1 MIPFFFFLK
10 IVIYLFGWLQ
20 SFWGLPWWLSG
31 KESAKQEMWVQPV
44 GWGGSPGGGNGN
56 PLKYSCLGNSMD
68 RGAWRATVPG
78 VAKESDTIQRVN
90 NSNQSGV
97 HLLVSNLK
105 LPSSTMS
112 RGKGGV
118 GLSFWE
124 VYQIALYTLPH
135 HYASPLSCIPSFPWW
150 ITVWACPLR
159 LREGLRSW
167 SLFLTNEKWGDIG
180 RLLYL
185 GGP

>member
-105 LPSSTMS
+105 LPSSTLS
-112 RGKGGV
+112 WGKGGWV
-118 GLSFWE
+118 LVSE
-124 VYQIALYTLPH
+124 K
-135 HYASPLSCIPSFPWW
+135 CI
-150 ITVWACPLR
+150 
-159 LREGLRSW
+159 
-167 SLFLTNEKWGDIG
+167 
-180 RLLYL
+180 RLLCTPCPITTPL
-185 GGP
+185 LCPVFPHFPDG